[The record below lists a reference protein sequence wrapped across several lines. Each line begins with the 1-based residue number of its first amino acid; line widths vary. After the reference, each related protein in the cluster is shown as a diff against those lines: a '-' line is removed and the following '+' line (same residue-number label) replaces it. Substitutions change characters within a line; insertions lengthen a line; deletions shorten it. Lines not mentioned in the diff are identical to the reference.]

1 MPPTDFCNG
10 ASPEHTHE
18 SPKPRRSL
26 QRRTAARPSGLPLA
40 RRRPAELP
48 QVRGRSGASLLDPHH
63 DDRLPQWIYPDLT
76 DSGTPCHESVPDPT
90 WKTARPG
97 DRAVTASLER
107 TRPASPTEA

>member
-1 MPPTDFCNG
+1 MPPTDFCNR